1 MGSITVTALES
12 VTGIVEI
19 VLPGPQGPVGD
30 IHPSMPGLVQQAT
43 DAATSATASALSADT
58 SEANASASAT
68 SALASKN
75 AAAVSETTAT
85 TKASEASTSA
95 TNAAASATTASTKAS
110 EASTS
115 ATDAAASAAAAA
127 TSATD
132 TANALVGERSAV
144 ATLTNKTVNL
154 SNNTLTGTTAQFNAA
169 LTDGDFATLAG
180 AETLTNKT
188 ITGGTTNPTTLQEG
202 GVAAVVQ
209 TDIGTEPNQIPLN
222 QYLGPLAYRDENPAG
237 AVVGTTA
244 VQVLSGKSFSDNVGI
259 GTSSPVTPLDVRT
272 STGASIIA
280 GRTSNTG
287 PASEPGNFEV
297 RAPNASGTEMIWNQ
311 INAVINTA
319 TAGSEASSM
328 LFKTRSG
335 GAFAERMRIDSAG
348 NVGVGTSSPTGKL
361 HVVGSAGGTYID
373 ASGNQIVMTRAGT
386 NYLISNDPASSLELR
401 APLYTFKSENGIT
414 ERLRIDAS
422 GNLGIGTSS
431 PLSRLHVTG
440 DVRAA
445 GNLILVGGAG
455 TPEVQFFQSSR
466 NWTIRNNAG
475 SLEVYDSTASAVR
488 ATFNASGNLGLG
500 VVPSAWSSLTA
511 LHVKGTAH
519 FAGFSSGA
527 EGAFVTS
534 NAYFNGTNWLY
545 QTTAAASYYRQ
556 SAGSHQWFSAPSGAA
571 GNPATFTQAM
581 TLDGSGYLRL
591 ASGGIQFN
599 GDTAAANALDDYEEG
614 TFTPTIVG
622 STAAGAGTYTKAV
635 GRYTKVGNVVHFDL
649 YLLWTAHTGT
659 GNMLVAD
666 MPFVNSS
673 LDSNYPVFSIF
684 GATIALTANNTLACF
699 MTPNSSQIQIQQLPV
714 GGGANQTVPLDTSA
728 ELLISGSYRV

>member
-1 MGSITVTALES
+1 MGNTTIAVLEEVTQ
-12 VTGIVEI
+12 VVEI

-43 DAATSATASALSADT
+43 DAATSATDSALSADT

-68 SALASKN
+68 SALASKD

-202 GVAAVVQ
+202 GVDAVIQ
-209 TDIGTEPNQIPLN
+209 SDIGTEPNQIPLN
-222 QYLGPLAYRDENPAG
+222 QYLGSLAYRDENPAG

-259 GTSSPVTPLDVRT
+259 GTSSP
-272 STGASIIA
+272 
-280 GRTSNTG
+280 
-287 PASEPGNFEV
+287 
-297 RAPNASGTEMIWNQ
+297 
-311 INAVINTA
+311 
-319 TAGSEASSM
+319 
-328 LFKTRSG
+328 
-335 GAFAERMRIDSAG
+335 
-348 NVGVGTSSPTGKL
+348 TGKL

-373 ASGNQIVMTRAGT
+373 AAGNQIVMTHAGT

-422 GNLGIGTSS
+422 GNLG
-431 PLSRLHVTG
+431 
-440 DVRAA
+440 
-445 GNLILVGGAG
+445 
-455 TPEVQFFQSSR
+455 
-466 NWTIRNNAG
+466 
-475 SLEVYDSTASAVR
+475 
-488 ATFNASGNLGLG
+488 LG
-500 VVPSAWSSLTA
+500 VTPRAWSSLTA

-534 NAYFNGTNWLY
+534 NTYYNGTNWIY
-545 QTTAAASYYRQ
+545 QMAAAASYFRQ
-556 SAGSHQWFSAPSGAA
+556 SGGAHQWYAAPSGQE
-571 GNPATFTQAM
+571 GGTISFTQAM
-581 TLDGSGYLRL
+581 TLTANGYLLVGATSSDGAGSSRAQIGNASAATTGLLLKSNTSSASLYASSTSSSYLSWKTGTFMALGTAPDNLGTFSEAARITSDGYIRL
-591 ASGGIQFN
+591 ASGSGGIQFN

-614 TFTPTIVG
+614 TFTPKIIGT
-622 STAAGAGTYTKAV
+622 TAAGAGTYTKAV